1 MKMIPYCEE
10 KHGKY
15 FVDQKPRGYVRGDID
30 ANGNMWT
37 SFVPVDSFSYQER
50 DALNAFTAKFID
62 MPCMTGIAS
71 LYEFCMQYPDAQI
84 GDPEDKTF
92 CFFAKDEFSAYL
104 IKVVCIEK
112 DYNFYI
118 NAFRL
123 QTE

>member
-15 FVDQKPRGYVRGDID
+15 FADQKPQGYVRGDID

-37 SFVPVDSFSYQER
+37 SFVPVDPFSYQER

-62 MPCMTGIAS
+62 MPCMTSVAS
-71 LYEFCMQYPDAQI
+71 LYEFCKQYPDAQI
-84 GDPEDKTF
+84 GEPEDKAF
-92 CFFAKDEFSAYL
+92 CFFATDEFSAYC

-112 DYNFYI
+112 DYKFSI
-118 NAFRL
+118 TAFRL
-123 QTE
+123 QTD